1 MSGTAT
7 IRAFGMT
14 ERFRKRNLELIDVDA
29 SLYFHKHAAL
39 EWLIF
44 RIELCCSLV
53 VTCTA
58 LLVVLKSDISAG
70 ILALLSLTSNRPK
83 SYKKEKKISKAGRT
97 SLIPLVSTLI

>member
-70 ILALLSLTSNRPK
+70 IVAFLSLLSNRFEARKTTLNHCNRGKRSVKLVETS
-83 SYKKEKKISKAGRT
+83 
-97 SLIPLVSTLI
+97 